1 MPHQP
6 QSTQQMPV
14 LRFPFYL
21 RRESDLST
29 LRTKQRLGFRLHAVC
44 ARFAGM
50 VRETFTANPEFF
62 LPVLLLFVWQ
72 ITAIAVKLRTVGL
85 ALLMTLLLL
94 VYGYRVLGKTPWLR
108 RLGWVS
114 PRQGFWFYSV
124 LAGLASGTGVWLIA
138 RSFHESL
145 GGVPP
150 PHRVLLA
157 SASGPML
164 EEILFRGLFFWLVF
178 ELLSRL
184 GIRKVAALS
193 ATVLLIAFGFAFSHT
208 GRTGLSFYATILTGI
223 AFGWMRAQSESTAA
237 AALMHAVYN
246 LLLSCIATF

>member
-1 MPHQP
+1 M
-6 QSTQQMPV
+6 SA
-14 LRFPFYL
+14 LL
-21 RRESDLST
+21 
-29 LRTKQRLGFRLHAVC
+29 TKSRIGFGLHAMW
-44 ARFAGM
+44 ARFTGFI
-50 VRETFTANPEFF
+50 RETVTANPELF
-62 LPVLLLFVWQ
+62 LPVFLLFVWQ
-72 ITAIAVKLRTVGL
+72 ITAIAVKPRTLGL

-94 VYGYRVLGKTPWLR
+94 VYGYRVLGKTAWLR

-114 PRQGFWFYSV
+114 PRQGFWLYSV
-124 LAGLASGTGVWLIA
+124 LAGLASGAGVWSIA

-164 EEILFRGLFFWLVF
+164 EEILFRGLLFWLVL
-178 ELLSRL
+178 ELLSRCRVSKL
-184 GIRKVAALS
+184 AAVSTTIL
-193 ATVLLIAFGFAFSHT
+193 VIAVGFAFSHA
-208 GRTGLSFYATILTGI
+208 GRTGLSLYTTILTGI

-246 LLLSCIATF
+246 LVLSYIATF

>member
-1 MPHQP
+1 
-6 QSTQQMPV
+6 
-14 LRFPFYL
+14 
-21 RRESDLST
+21 
-29 LRTKQRLGFRLHAVC
+29 
-44 ARFAGM
+44 
-50 VRETFTANPEFF
+50 
-62 LPVLLLFVWQ
+62 LLFVWQ
-72 ITAIAVKLRTVGL
+72 ITAIALKPQTLGL
-85 ALLMTLLLL
+85 ALLMTLFLL

-114 PRQGFWFYSV
+114 PRQGFWLYSV
-124 LAGLASGTGVWLIA
+124 LAGLASSAGVWSIA

-164 EEILFRGLFFWLVF
+164 EEMLFRGLLFWLVF
-178 ELLSRL
+178 ELLSRCRVSKL
-184 GIRKVAALS
+184 AAVS
-193 ATVLLIAFGFAFSHT
+193 ATILVIAVGFAFSHA
-208 GRTGLSFYATILTGI
+208 GRTGLSLYTTILTGI

-246 LLLSCIATF
+246 LVLSYLATF

>member
-1 MPHQP
+1 
-6 QSTQQMPV
+6 
-14 LRFPFYL
+14 LK
-21 RRESDLST
+21 T
-29 LRTKQRLGFRLHAVC
+29 LLAKQRLGFRMHAGC

-50 VRETFTANPEFF
+50 VRHTATTNPELF
-62 LPVLLLFVWQ
+62 LPVFLLFVWQ
-72 ITAIAVKLRTVGL
+72 ITAIALKPQTLWL

-114 PRQGFWFYSV
+114 PSQGFWLYSV
-124 LAGLASGTGVWLIA
+124 LAGLASSAGVWSIA

-164 EEILFRGLFFWLVF
+164 EEMLFRGLLFWLVF
-178 ELLSRL
+178 ELLSRC
-184 GIRKVAALS
+184 RVSKVVAVS
-193 ATVLLIAFGFAFSHT
+193 ATILVIAVGFAFSHG
-208 GRTGLSFYATILTGI
+208 GRTGLSLYTTILTGI
-223 AFGWMRAQSESTAA
+223 AFGWMRAHSESTAA
-237 AALMHAVYN
+237 ASLMHAVYN
-246 LLLSCIATF
+246 LVLSYLATF

>member
-1 MPHQP
+1 M
-6 QSTQQMPV
+6 SA
-14 LRFPFYL
+14 LL
-21 RRESDLST
+21 A
-29 LRTKQRLGFRLHAVC
+29 KQRLGFRLHAVC

-50 VRETFTANPEFF
+50 VRQTVTANPELF
-62 LPVLLLFVWQ
+62 LPVFLLFVWQ
-72 ITAIAVKLRTVGL
+72 ITAIAVKPQTLGF
-85 ALLMTLLLL
+85 ALLLTLLLL

-114 PRQGFWFYSV
+114 PRQGFWLYSV
-124 LAGLASGTGVWLIA
+124 LAGLASSAGVWSIA

-145 GGVPP
+145 GAAPP

-164 EEILFRGLFFWLVF
+164 EEMLFRGLFFWLVF

-184 GIRKVAALS
+184 SIRKVAALS
-193 ATVLLIAFGFAFSHT
+193 ATVLLIAVGFAFSHVD
-208 GRTGLSFYATILTGI
+208 RTGLSLYTTILTGI

-246 LLLSCIATF
+246 LVLSYFATF